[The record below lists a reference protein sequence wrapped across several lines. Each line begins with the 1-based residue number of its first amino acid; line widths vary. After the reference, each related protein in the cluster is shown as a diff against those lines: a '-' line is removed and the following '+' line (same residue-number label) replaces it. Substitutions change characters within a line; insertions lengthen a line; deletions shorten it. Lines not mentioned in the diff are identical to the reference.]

1 MQYKKTVLEQEII
14 RVSIDLF
21 VRKGVKNTS
30 VRDIAREVHTAPSNI
45 YNYYESKETILDE
58 IVKETATKLERFIEI
73 SYKDFLTKVDEKHIY
88 EQLEKLVNEDEKIQ
102 ELLNQRLIILLEK
115 CNGTKY
121 EKYKESML
129 QIMDDYVQEYFNK
142 TKENILSKN
151 MNYLFIQI
159 LLEVAK
165 NRVMGLEKGWDKNR
179 LKDNKHRETQYKI
192 EVDKEK
198 KIIII
203 TLRMGTFKGEEKDI
217 ELYLKE
223 YNKKMV
229 GLNLEEY
236 EVIFDNTK
244 SQNICQSRFE
254 KVLAQVVKGGGY
266 KKVVHIFNPDQ
277 IVMAMR
283 IEKIS
288 KEFNIK
294 NTEIVIKNK
303 RKTDYK
309 VHKF

>member
-1 MQYKKTVLEQEII
+1 M
-14 RVSIDLF
+14 
-21 VRKGVKNTS
+21 
-30 VRDIAREVHTAPSNI
+30 
-45 YNYYESKETILDE
+45 DE

-198 KIIII
+198 KIVII

-288 KEFNIK
+288 KEFNIT

-309 VHKF
+309 VHEF